1 MTDGRNFQCIRIRN
15 CFDVVTL
22 GCYNLVMKT
31 IRAFWLCELIVV
43 VFLSLSVF
51 GAETTKDSPDK
62 LRVLVVTGGHDFEHE
77 AFFKL
82 FSDNPDIS
90 FRAVEHPNADA
101 LLRPESAKNY
111 DVLVVYDMH
120 QEISEEA
127 KGDLLAWL
135 NHGKAFVVLHH
146 AIASYQQ
153 WPEYSKI
160 IGAHYYLEKTTVD
173 GVEKARS
180 TYQHGLHFKIHVV
193 EPNHP
198 VTRGVSDFEIHDETY
213 NLFDVAKDVQTL
225 LTTDESQ
232 SNKVIGWAKTYGPAR
247 VVYLQSGHD
256 HFAYENPSYQQIL
269 RQAIRWA
276 ARRD

>member
-1 MTDGRNFQCIRIRN
+1 
-15 CFDVVTL
+15 
-22 GCYNLVMKT
+22 MKT
-31 IRAFWLCELIVV
+31 VRAFCLCGLMATLL
-43 VFLSLSVF
+43 LSLSF
-51 GAETTKDSPDK
+51 PAAEPTKDSLGK
-62 LRVLVVTGGHDFEHE
+62 IRVLLVTGGHDFEHE
-77 AFFKL
+77 PFFKL
-82 FSDNPDIS
+82 FSDNPDIT
-90 FRAVEHPNADA
+90 FRAVEHPNAHA

-111 DVLVVYDMH
+111 DVVVVYDMH
-120 QEISEEA
+120 QEISDEA
-127 KGDLLAWL
+127 RGDLLAWL
-135 NHGKAFVVLHH
+135 NHGKGFVVLHH

-193 EPNHP
+193 DPSHP
-198 VTRGVSDFEIHDETY
+198 VTRGVHDFEIHDETY
-213 NLFDVAKDVQTL
+213 NLFDVAKDVQPL
-225 LTTDESQ
+225 LTTDEPQ

-256 HFAYENPSYQQIL
+256 HFAYENTNYQQIV
-269 RQAIRWA
+269 RQAIRWT

>member
-1 MTDGRNFQCIRIRN
+1 
-15 CFDVVTL
+15 
-22 GCYNLVMKT
+22 MKT
-31 IRAFWLCELIVV
+31 IRAFRLWGLIAGI
-43 VFLSLSVF
+43 FLSL
-51 GAETTKDSPDK
+51 GGIAAEPAKDAPGK
-62 LRVLVVTGGHDFEHE
+62 IRVLVVTGGHDFEHD

-82 FSDNPDIS
+82 FSDNPEIT
-90 FRAVEHPNADA
+90 FQAVEHPNAHG
-101 LLRPESAKNY
+101 LLRPEPAKSY

-127 KGDLLAWL
+127 KADLLAWL
-135 NHGKAFVVLHH
+135 NHGKGFVVLHH

-160 IGAHYYLEKTTVD
+160 IGARYYLEKTTVN

-180 TYQHGLHFKIHVV
+180 TYQHGIHFKIHVV
-193 EPNHP
+193 EPSHP

-213 NLFDVAKDVQTL
+213 NLFDVANDVEPL
-225 LTTDESQ
+225 LTTDEPQ

-256 HFAYENPSYQQIL
+256 HFAYENASYQQIL